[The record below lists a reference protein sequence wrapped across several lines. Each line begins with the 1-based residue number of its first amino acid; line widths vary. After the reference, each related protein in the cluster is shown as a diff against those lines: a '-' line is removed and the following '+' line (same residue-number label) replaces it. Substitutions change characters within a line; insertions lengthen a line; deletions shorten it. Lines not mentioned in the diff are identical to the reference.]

1 MLMTHAGQFINNDAI
16 VENVWGFKG
25 EGNRELVRG
34 LMQRLRTKVEPDPKK
49 PKFIIT
55 EPGIGYSFIKGL

>member
-1 MLMTHAGQFINNDAI
+1 MLMTHPGQIINNEAI

-34 LMQRLRTKVEPDPKK
+34 LVQRLRAKVEPDPKK
-49 PKFIIT
+49 PTYIVT
-55 EPGIGYSFIKGL
+55 DPGVGYTFSHKQ